1 MKKLKVFTLSSFFAT
16 SFLSVFSQENFP
28 SFLEGKWE
36 IEGKESYEEWTK
48 HGDKSLKGISYTF
61 KNGEFKL
68 SEYLDIKVINKEV
81 YYIPTVIGQNY
92 NEEIRFKL
100 RNVDNSYNFENPL
113 HDFPK
118 VIVYKFYSRDTL
130 GIVVSDGANKKFSYR
145 LIKQKAMAKD
155 SSIKNKNY
163 DAELAEKL
171 GADELGMKN
180 YFLVILKTG
189 SNKTTDKE
197 LLQNSFRGHMDNIH
211 RLAEEGKLVIAGPFL
226 TKNVNNYRGIFILNT
241 KTKEETET
249 LLQSD
254 PAIENKIFDVE
265 IYPWYGSAALTE
277 YLPAAD
283 KIWKEKP

>member
-1 MKKLKVFTLSSFFAT
+1 MKKLNVFTLSSFLAT
-16 SFLSVFSQENFP
+16 SFLFGFSQENFP
-28 SFLEGKWE
+28 NFLEGKWK
-36 IEGKESYEEWTK
+36 IEGGESYEEWTK
-48 HGDKSLKGISYTF
+48 HGDNSLKGISYSI

-68 SEYLDIKVINKEV
+68 SEYLDIKVVNKDV

-92 NEEIRFKL
+92 NQEIRFKL
-100 RNVDNSYNFENPL
+100 RKVDNSYNFENPL

-118 VIVYKFYSRDTL
+118 KITYTFIRADSLIVE
-130 GIVVSDGANKKFSYR
+130 VSDGGKKLFSYKM
-145 LIKQKAMAKD
+145 IKQKAMIKD

-189 SNKTTDKE
+189 TNTTTDKDI
-197 LLQNSFRGHMDNIH
+197 LQNSFRGHMDNIH

-226 TKNVNNYRGIFILNT
+226 TKNANNYRGIFILNT
-241 KTKEETET
+241 KTQEETET

-254 PAIENKIFDVE
+254 PAIKNKIFDVE
-265 IYPWYGSAALTE
+265 IYPWYGSAALPE
-277 YLPAAD
+277 YLPSVD
-283 KIWKEKP
+283 KIWKAKP

>member
-1 MKKLKVFTLSSFFAT
+1 MKKLNVFTLSSFLAT
-16 SFLSVFSQENFP
+16 SFLFGFSQENFP
-28 SFLEGKWE
+28 YFLEGKWKM
-36 IEGKESYEEWTK
+36 EGQESYEEWTK
-48 HGDKSLKGISYTF
+48 HGDNSLKGISYTL

-68 SEYLDIKVINKEV
+68 SEYLDIKVFNKEV

-92 NEEIRFKL
+92 NQEIRFKL
-100 RNVDNSYNFENPL
+100 RKVDNSYNFENPL

-118 VIVYKFYSRDTL
+118 VIVYKLYNQDTL
-130 GIVVSDGANKKFSYR
+130 GIIVGDGANKKFTYR
-145 LIKQKAMAKD
+145 MIKQKAMAKD
-155 SSIKNKNY
+155 SSIKNENY

-189 SNKTTDKE
+189 SNTTTDKDI
-197 LLQNSFRGHMDNIH
+197 LQNSFRGHMDNIH

-226 TKNVNNYRGIFILNT
+226 TKNANNYRGIFILNT
-241 KTKEETET
+241 KTKEETAT

-254 PAIENKIFDVE
+254 PAIKNKIFEVE
-265 IYPWYGSAALTE
+265 IYPWYGSAALPE
-277 YLPAAD
+277 YLPSVD